1 MTSGSILNHA
11 YGQNSLL
18 HVHLFIEGRGGGI
31 HALLIAV
38 ITLEHK
44 DMRIV
49 LHHNTVEKNMKLP
62 D

>member
-1 MTSGSILNHA
+1 MTSGSILNH
-11 YGQNSLL
+11 GQNSLL
-18 HVHLFIEGRGGGI
+18 HVHLFIEGEGEGGGGYP
-31 HALLIAV
+31 LLIAV

-49 LHHNTVEKNMKLP
+49 LHHNTVEKTMKLP

>member
-1 MTSGSILNHA
+1 MTSGSILNH
-11 YGQNSLL
+11 GQNSLL
-18 HVHLFIEGRGGGI
+18 HVHVHLFFEGGGGGYS
-31 HALLIAV
+31 LLIAI

-49 LHHNTVEKNMKLP
+49 LHHNTVEKTMKLP

>member
-1 MTSGSILNHA
+1 MTSGSILNH
-11 YGQNSLL
+11 GQNSLL
-18 HVHLFIEGRGGGI
+18 HVHVHLFIEGGGGI

-49 LHHNTVEKNMKLP
+49 LHHNTVEKTMNLP

>member
-1 MTSGSILNHA
+1 MTSGSILNH
-11 YGQNSLL
+11 GQNSLL
-18 HVHLFIEGRGGGI
+18 HVHVHLFIEGRGGGGYP
-31 HALLIAV
+31 LLIAV

-49 LHHNTVEKNMKLP
+49 LHHNTVEKTMKLP

>member
-1 MTSGSILNHA
+1 MTSGSILNH
-11 YGQNSLL
+11 GQNSLL
-18 HVHLFIEGRGGGI
+18 HVHVHLFIEGGGGYP
-31 HALLIAV
+31 LLIAV

-49 LHHNTVEKNMKLP
+49 LHHNTVEKTMKLP

>member
-1 MTSGSILNHA
+1 MYTC
-11 YGQNSLL
+11 LL
-18 HVHLFIEGRGGGI
+18 KGEGGGGGYP
-31 HALLIAV
+31 LLIAV

-49 LHHNTVEKNMKLP
+49 LHHNTVEKTMKLP

>member
-1 MTSGSILNHA
+1 MTSGSILNH
-11 YGQNSLL
+11 GQNSLL
-18 HVHLFIEGRGGGI
+18 HVHLFIEGEGGGYP
-31 HALLIAV
+31 LLIAI

-49 LHHNTVEKNMKLP
+49 LHHNTVEKTMKLP

>member
-1 MTSGSILNHA
+1 MTSGSILNH
-11 YGQNSLL
+11 GQNSLL
-18 HVHLFIEGRGGGI
+18 HVHLFIEGGGGYP
-31 HALLIAV
+31 LLIAV

-49 LHHNTVEKNMKLP
+49 LHHNTVEKTMKLP

>member
-1 MTSGSILNHA
+1 MTSGSILNH
-11 YGQNSLL
+11 GQNSLL
-18 HVHLFIEGRGGGI
+18 HVHLFIEGGGGGYP
-31 HALLIAV
+31 LLIAV

-49 LHHNTVEKNMKLP
+49 LHHNTVEKTMKLP